1 MNKTILL
8 ITLVFIVSCSNS
20 TDDVDVQTI
29 VIKGGEIHT
38 GMNEESFVG
47 DILIEGDTILE
58 VSRNS
63 LKGDIVVDASNK
75 IITPGVIAPDTQI
88 GILEIGAISETR
100 DGGSDIYSMGF
111 SVYDAIN
118 PNSTLI
124 PWNRSNGV
132 TSAITLPDFNWDPL
146 SGMASFLLLD
156 SSLKVNGIPDV
167 ALTGEIGALSSGSRA
182 ESLILLRDL
191 LEFASTLDENDISSQ
206 RNISE
211 AIWGYKIGYS
221 MDLQPRDVIA
231 LYNLLNNNLPL
242 IIKTNRASDILK
254 LIDIKKQYGLNL
266 ILMSAQEAELVK
278 DDIAENNIPVIINPF
293 DNIPDSF
300 DELASNIRIASSLE
314 EAGIKVMFSESRTH
328 NYHLIRQG
336 AGNAVA
342 NGMSYTGAIMAL
354 TSNVAKSFSIP
365 DRGIIKKGM
374 KADIVIWDDDP
385 LEPSTFPHKVFIN
398 GNDMDLTTR
407 SSRLTERYINKDSL
421 PNTYK

>member
-1 MNKTILL
+1 MIKIINCLAL
-8 ITLVFIVSCSNS
+8 SFISISAFS
-20 TDDVDVQTI
+20 QTT
-29 VIKGGEIHT
+29 VIKGGEIYT
-38 GMNEESFVG
+38 GLNQESFIG

-58 VSRNS
+58 VSTKP
-63 LKGDIVVDASNK
+63 LKGDVVVDASNK

-100 DGGSDIYSMGF
+100 DGDSDIYSMGF

-156 SSLKVNGIPDV
+156 GSLRVNGMPDV

-191 LEFASTLDENDISSQ
+191 LEFASILDEKDMASSKK
-206 RNISE
+206 ISE
-211 AIWGYKIGYS
+211 AIEDFEIAEL

-254 LIDIKKQYGLNL
+254 LIDIKKLYGLNL
-266 ILMSAQEAELVK
+266 VLMSAQEATLVA
-278 DDIAENNIPVIINPF
+278 DEIAVNNIPVIINPF

-300 DELASNIRIASSLE
+300 DELASNIRIAASLE
-314 EAGIKVMFSESRTH
+314 EAGINVMFSESRTH

-342 NGMSYTGAIMAL
+342 NGMSYLGAIMAL
-354 TSNVAKSFSIP
+354 TSNVAKSFNIP
-365 DRGIIKKGM
+365 DRGLLQNGM
-374 KADIVIWDDDP
+374 KADIVIWEDDP
-385 LEPSTFPHKVFIN
+385 LEPSTFPVKVFIN

-407 SSRLTERYINKDSL
+407 SSRLTERYFDKRDL

>member
-1 MNKTILL
+1 MNKKIFFFALCL
-8 ITLVFIVSCSNS
+8 ISISALSK
-20 TDDVDVQTI
+20 TI

-38 GMNEESFVG
+38 GLNEESFVG

-58 VSRNS
+58 VSSKS
-63 LKGDIVVDASNK
+63 LRGDITIDASDK

-88 GILEIGAISETR
+88 GILEIGAISETT

-111 SVYDAIN
+111 SVYEAIN

-146 SGMASFLLLD
+146 SGMASFLILD
-156 SSLKVNGIPDV
+156 SNLRVNGLPDV

-182 ESLILLRDL
+182 ESLILLKDL
-191 LEFASTLDENDISSQ
+191 LELASTLDEQDISSPKK
-206 RNISE
+206 ISE
-211 AIWGYKIGYS
+211 AVEDFEIAET
-221 MDLQPRDVIA
+221 MDLHPRDVIA
-231 LYNLLNNNLPL
+231 LYNLLNNDLPL

-254 LIDIKKQYGLNL
+254 LIDIKKLYGLNL

-278 DDIAENNIPVIINPF
+278 EEIAVNNISVIVNPF

-300 DELASNIRIASSLE
+300 DELASNIRIAASLE
-314 EAGIKVMFSESRTH
+314 KAGIKVMFSESRTH

-354 TSNVAKSFSIP
+354 TSNVAKSFNIP
-365 DRGIIKKGM
+365 DRGSLEKGM
-374 KADIVIWDDDP
+374 KADIVIWEADP
-385 LEPSTFPHKVFIN
+385 LEPSTFPAKVFIN

-407 SSRLTERYINKDSL
+407 SSRLTERYIDKRDL

>member
-1 MNKTILL
+1 MIKIIYCLAL
-8 ITLVFIVSCSNS
+8 SFISISAFSQTL
-20 TDDVDVQTI
+20 
-29 VIKGGEIHT
+29 VIKGGEIYT
-38 GMNEESFVG
+38 GLNQESFIG

-58 VSRNS
+58 VSTKP
-63 LKGDIVVDASNK
+63 LKGDVVVDASNK

-100 DGGSDIYSMGF
+100 DGDSDIYSMGF
-111 SVYDAIN
+111 SVFDAIN

-156 SSLKVNGIPDV
+156 GSLRVNGMPDV

-191 LEFASTLDENDISSQ
+191 LEFASILDEKDMASSKK
-206 RNISE
+206 ISE
-211 AIWGYKIGYS
+211 AIEDFEIAEL

-254 LIDIKKQYGLNL
+254 LIDIKKLYRLNL
-266 ILMSAQEAELVK
+266 VLMSAQEATLVA
-278 DDIAENNIPVIINPF
+278 DEIAENNIPVIINPF

-300 DELASNIRIASSLE
+300 DELASNIRIAGSLE
-314 EAGIKVMFSESRTH
+314 KAGIKVMFSESRTH

-354 TSNVAKSFSIP
+354 TSNVAESFNIP
-365 DRGIIKKGM
+365 ERGRLQQGM
-374 KADIVIWDDDP
+374 KADLVIWEGDP
-385 LEPSTFPHKVFIN
+385 LEPSTFPSKVYIN
-398 GNDMDLTTR
+398 GNDMDLSTR
-407 SSRLTERYINKDSL
+407 SSRLTERYIDKRDL

>member
-1 MNKTILL
+1 MIKIIYCLAL
-8 ITLVFIVSCSNS
+8 SFISISAFS
-20 TDDVDVQTI
+20 QTI
-29 VIKGGEIHT
+29 VIKGGEIYT
-38 GMNEESFVG
+38 GLNQESFIG

-58 VSRNS
+58 VSTKP
-63 LKGDIVVDASNK
+63 LKGDVVVDASNK

-100 DGGSDIYSMGF
+100 DGDSDIYSMGF

-156 SSLKVNGIPDV
+156 GSLRVNGMPDV

-191 LEFASTLDENDISSQ
+191 LEFASILDEKDMASSKK
-206 RNISE
+206 ISE
-211 AIWGYKIGYS
+211 AIEDFEIAEL

-254 LIDIKKQYGLNL
+254 LIDIKKLYGLNL
-266 ILMSAQEAELVK
+266 VLMSAQEATLVA
-278 DDIAENNIPVIINPF
+278 DEIAANNISVIINPF

-314 EAGIKVMFSESRTH
+314 KAGIKIMFSESRTH

-354 TSNVAKSFSIP
+354 TSNVAESFNIP
-365 DRGIIKKGM
+365 ERGRLQQGM
-374 KADIVIWDDDP
+374 KADLVIWEGDP
-385 LEPSTFPHKVFIN
+385 LEPSTFPSKVYIN
-398 GNDMDLTTR
+398 GNDMDLSTR
-407 SSRLTERYINKDSL
+407 SSRLTERYIDKRDL

>member
-1 MNKTILL
+1 MNKIIYCFALS
-8 ITLVFIVSCSNS
+8 FIS
-20 TDDVDVQTI
+20 TSIFSQTT

-38 GMNEESFVG
+38 GLNQESFVG

-58 VSRNS
+58 VSTNP
-63 LKGDIVVDASNK
+63 LKGDIVVDATNK

-100 DGGSDIYSMGF
+100 DGDSEMYSMGF

-156 SSLKVNGIPDV
+156 GSLRVNGMADV
-167 ALTGEIGALSSGSRA
+167 ALTGEIGAVSSGSRA

-191 LEFASTLDENDISSQ
+191 LEFASILDEKDMASPKK
-206 RNISE
+206 ISE
-211 AIWGYKIGYS
+211 AIEDFEIAEL

-254 LIDIKKQYGLNL
+254 LIDIKNLYELNL

-278 DDIAENNIPVIINPF
+278 EDIAKNNIPVIVNPF

-300 DELASNIRIASSLE
+300 DELASNIRIAASLE

-342 NGMSYTGAIMAL
+342 NGMTYTGAIMAL
-354 TSNVAKSFSIP
+354 TSNVAKSFNIP
-365 DRGIIKKGM
+365 DRGLLQNGM
-374 KADIVIWDDDP
+374 KADIVIWEDDP
-385 LEPSTFPHKVFIN
+385 LEPSTFPVKVFIN

-407 SSRLTERYINKDSL
+407 SSRLTERYVDKRDL

>member
-1 MNKTILL
+1 MIRIIFCFALCFISISAYSQTIL
-8 ITLVFIVSCSNS
+8 
-20 TDDVDVQTI
+20 
-29 VIKGGEIHT
+29 IKGGEIHT
-38 GMNEESFVG
+38 GLNEEPFVG
-47 DILIEGDTILE
+47 DILIDGDTILE
-58 VSRNS
+58 VSTKS
-63 LKGDIVVDASNK
+63 LKGDVVVDASNK

-100 DGGSDIYSMGF
+100 DGDSDIYSMGF

-146 SGMASFLLLD
+146 SGMASYLLLD
-156 SSLKVNGIPDV
+156 GSLRVNGMPDV
-167 ALTGEIGALSSGSRA
+167 ALTGEIGAISSGSRA
-182 ESLILLRDL
+182 ESLILLKDL
-191 LEFASTLDENDISSQ
+191 LEFASTLDEKDMSSPKK
-206 RNISE
+206 ISE
-211 AIWGYKIGYS
+211 AIEDFEIAEL
-221 MDLQPRDVIA
+221 MDLHPRDVIA

-254 LIDIKKQYGLNL
+254 LIDIKKLYGLNL

-278 DDIAENNIPVIINPF
+278 NEIAENNIPVIINPF

-300 DELASNIRIASSLE
+300 DELASNIRISASLE
-314 EAGIKVMFSESRTH
+314 EVGIKVMFSESRTH

-354 TSNVAKSFSIP
+354 TSNVAKSFNIT
-365 DRGIIKKGM
+365 DRGILKKGM
-374 KADIVIWDDDP
+374 KADIVVWEDDP
-385 LEPSTFPHKVFIN
+385 LEPSTFPMKVFID

-407 SSRLTERYINKDSL
+407 SSRLTERYVDKRDL

>member
-1 MNKTILL
+1 MIKIIYCLA
-8 ITLVFIVSCSNS
+8 VSFISISAFS
-20 TDDVDVQTI
+20 QTI
-29 VIKGGEIHT
+29 VIKGGEIYT
-38 GMNEESFVG
+38 GLNQESFIG
-47 DILIEGDTILE
+47 DILIEGNTILE
-58 VSRNS
+58 VSTKS
-63 LKGDIVVDASNK
+63 LKGDVVVDASNK

-88 GILEIGAISETR
+88 GILEIGAISETK
-100 DGGSDIYSMGF
+100 DGDSNIYSMGF

-156 SSLKVNGIPDV
+156 GSLRVNGMPDV
-167 ALTGEIGALSSGSRA
+167 ALTGEIGAVSSGSRA

-191 LEFASTLDENDISSQ
+191 LEFASILDEKDMASSKK
-206 RNISE
+206 ISE
-211 AIWGYKIGYS
+211 AIEDFEIAEL

-254 LIDIKKQYGLNL
+254 LIDIKKLYGLNL
-266 ILMSAQEAELVK
+266 VLMSAQEATLVA
-278 DDIAENNIPVIINPF
+278 DEIAENNIPVIINPF

-314 EAGIKVMFSESRTH
+314 KAGIKVMFSESRTH

-342 NGMSYTGAIMAL
+342 NGMSYIGAIMAL
-354 TSNVAKSFSIP
+354 TSNVAESFNISE
-365 DRGIIKKGM
+365 RGRLQQGM
-374 KADIVIWDDDP
+374 KADLVIWEGDP
-385 LEPSTFPHKVFIN
+385 LEPSTFPSKVFIN
-398 GNDMDLTTR
+398 GNDMDLSTR
-407 SSRLTERYINKDSL
+407 SSRLTERYIDKRDL

>member
-1 MNKTILL
+1 MNKVIFFFVLNL
-8 ITLVFIVSCSNS
+8 ISIHAFS
-20 TDDVDVQTI
+20 QTT
-29 VIKGGEIHT
+29 VIRGGEIYT
-38 GMNEESFVG
+38 GLNEEPFIG

-58 VSRNS
+58 VSRS
-63 LKGDIVVDASNK
+63 ALKGDLIIDAANS

-88 GILEIGAISETR
+88 GILEIGALSETR
-100 DGGSDIYSMGF
+100 DGDSNMYSMGF

-146 SGMASFLLLD
+146 SGMASYFLLD
-156 SSLKVNGIPDV
+156 GSLRVNGIADI
-167 ALTGEIGALSSGSRA
+167 ALTGEIGAISSGSRA
-182 ESLILLRDL
+182 ESLILLKDL
-191 LEFASTLDENDISSQ
+191 LEFASNLSEEDISSSLK
-206 RNISE
+206 ISE
-211 AIWGYKIGYS
+211 AMES
-221 MDLQPRDVIA
+221 FEVAELMELQPRDVTA
-231 LYNLLNNNLPL
+231 LYNLLNKNLPL
-242 IIKTNRASDILK
+242 IINVNRASDILK
-254 LIDIKKQYGLNL
+254 LIDIKKLHGLNL

-278 DDIAENNIPVIINPF
+278 NEIAENSIPVIINPF

-300 DELASNIRIASSLE
+300 DELASSIRIAASLE

-354 TSNVAKSFSIP
+354 TSNVAKSFNIP
-365 DRGIIKKGM
+365 NRGILQKGM
-374 KADIVIWDDDP
+374 KADIVIWEDDP
-385 LEPSTFPHKVFIN
+385 LEPSTFPRKVFIN

-407 SSRLTERYINKDSL
+407 SSRLTKRYTDKRDL

>member
-1 MNKTILL
+1 MIKIIYCLAL
-8 ITLVFIVSCSNS
+8 SFISISAFS
-20 TDDVDVQTI
+20 QTI
-29 VIKGGEIHT
+29 VIKGGEIYT
-38 GMNEESFVG
+38 GLNQESFIG

-58 VSRNS
+58 VSTKP
-63 LKGDIVVDASNK
+63 LKGDVVVDASNK

-100 DGGSDIYSMGF
+100 DGDSDIYSMGF
-111 SVYDAIN
+111 SVFDAIN

-156 SSLKVNGIPDV
+156 GSLRVNGVRDV

-191 LEFASTLDENDISSQ
+191 LEFASILDEKDMASSKK
-206 RNISE
+206 ISE
-211 AIWGYKIGYS
+211 AIEDFEIAEL
-221 MDLQPRDVIA
+221 MDLQPRDAIA

-254 LIDIKKQYGLNL
+254 LIDIKKLYGLNL
-266 ILMSAQEAELVK
+266 VLMSAQEATLVA
-278 DDIAENNIPVIINPF
+278 DEIAANNIPVIVNPF

-314 EAGIKVMFSESRTH
+314 KAGIKVMFSESRTH

-354 TSNVAKSFSIP
+354 TSNVAKSFNIP
-365 DRGIIKKGM
+365 DRGLLQNGM
-374 KADIVIWDDDP
+374 KADIVIWEDDP
-385 LEPSTFPHKVFIN
+385 LEPSTFPVKVFIN

-407 SSRLTERYINKDSL
+407 SSRLTERYVDKRDL

>member
-1 MNKTILL
+1 MIKIIYCLAL
-8 ITLVFIVSCSNS
+8 SFISISAFSQTL
-20 TDDVDVQTI
+20 
-29 VIKGGEIHT
+29 VIKGGEIYT
-38 GMNEESFVG
+38 GLNQESFIG

-58 VSRNS
+58 VSTKP
-63 LKGDIVVDASNK
+63 LKGDVVVDASNK

-100 DGGSDIYSMGF
+100 DGDSDIYSMGF

-156 SSLKVNGIPDV
+156 GSLRVNGMPDV

-191 LEFASTLDENDISSQ
+191 LEFAAILDEKDMASSKK
-206 RNISE
+206 ISE
-211 AIWGYKIGYS
+211 AIEDFEIAEL

-231 LYNLLNNNLPL
+231 LYNLLNNSLPL

-254 LIDIKKQYGLNL
+254 LIDIKKLYGLNL
-266 ILMSAQEAELVK
+266 VLMSAQEATLVA
-278 DDIAENNIPVIINPF
+278 DEIAENNIPVIINPF

-300 DELASNIRIASSLE
+300 DELASNIRIAASLE
-314 EAGIKVMFSESRTH
+314 KAGIKVMFSESRTH

-354 TSNVAKSFSIP
+354 TSNVAESFNIP
-365 DRGIIKKGM
+365 ERGRLQQGM
-374 KADIVIWDDDP
+374 KADLVIWEGDP
-385 LEPSTFPHKVFIN
+385 LEPSTFPSKVYIN
-398 GNDMDLTTR
+398 GNDMDLSTR
-407 SSRLTERYINKDSL
+407 SSRLTERYIDKRDL

>member
-1 MNKTILL
+1 MIKIIYCLA
-8 ITLVFIVSCSNS
+8 VSFISISAFS
-20 TDDVDVQTI
+20 QTI
-29 VIKGGEIHT
+29 VIKGGEIYT
-38 GMNEESFVG
+38 GLNQESFIG
-47 DILIEGDTILE
+47 DILIEGNTILE
-58 VSRNS
+58 VSTKS
-63 LKGDIVVDASNK
+63 LKGDVVVDASNK

-100 DGGSDIYSMGF
+100 DGDSNIYSMGF

-156 SSLKVNGIPDV
+156 GSLRVNGMPDV

-191 LEFASTLDENDISSQ
+191 LEFASILDEKDMISSKK
-206 RNISE
+206 ISE
-211 AIWGYKIGYS
+211 AIEDFEIAEL

-254 LIDIKKQYGLNL
+254 LIDIKKLYGLNL
-266 ILMSAQEAELVK
+266 VLMSAQEATLVANE
-278 DDIAENNIPVIINPF
+278 IAENNIPVIINPF

-314 EAGIKVMFSESRTH
+314 KAGIKVMFSESRTH

-342 NGMSYTGAIMAL
+342 NGMSYIGAIMAL
-354 TSNVAKSFSIP
+354 TSNVAESFNIP
-365 DRGIIKKGM
+365 ERGRLQKGM
-374 KADIVIWDDDP
+374 KADLVIWEGDP
-385 LEPSTFPHKVFIN
+385 LEPSTFPSKVFIN
-398 GNDMDLTTR
+398 GNDMDLSTR
-407 SSRLTERYINKDSL
+407 SSRLTERYIDKRDL

>member
-1 MNKTILL
+1 MNKIIYCFALS
-8 ITLVFIVSCSNS
+8 FIS
-20 TDDVDVQTI
+20 TSIFSQTT

-38 GMNEESFVG
+38 GLNQESFVG

-58 VSRNS
+58 VSTNP
-63 LKGDIVVDASNK
+63 LKGDIVVDATNK

-100 DGGSDIYSMGF
+100 DGDSEMYSMGF

-156 SSLKVNGIPDV
+156 GSLRVNGMADV
-167 ALTGEIGALSSGSRA
+167 ALTGEIGAVSSGSRA

-191 LEFASTLDENDISSQ
+191 LEFASVLDEKDMASPKK
-206 RNISE
+206 ISE
-211 AIWGYKIGYS
+211 AIEDFEIAEL

-254 LIDIKKQYGLNL
+254 LIDIKNLYELNL

-278 DDIAENNIPVIINPF
+278 GDIAKNNIPVIVNPF

-300 DELASNIRIASSLE
+300 DELASNIRIAASLE

-354 TSNVAKSFSIP
+354 TSNVAKSFNIP
-365 DRGIIKKGM
+365 DRGLLQNGM
-374 KADIVIWDDDP
+374 KADIVVWEDDP
-385 LEPSTFPHKVFIN
+385 LEPSTFPVKVFIN

-407 SSRLTERYINKDSL
+407 SSRLTERYVDKRDL

>member
-1 MNKTILL
+1 MIKKIFCFALSFLSINA
-8 ITLVFIVSCSNS
+8 FS
-20 TDDVDVQTI
+20 QTI
-29 VIKGGEIHT
+29 VIKGGEIYT
-38 GMNEESFVG
+38 GLNEEPFIG
-47 DILIEGDTILE
+47 DILIEGDTILG
-58 VSRNS
+58 VSKTP
-63 LKGDIVVDASNK
+63 LEGDVIVDAVNQ

-100 DGGSDIYSMGF
+100 DGDSNMYSMGF

-146 SGMASFLLLD
+146 SGMASYFLLD
-156 SSLKVNGIPDV
+156 GSLRVNGIADI

-182 ESLILLRDL
+182 ESLILLKDL
-191 LEFASTLDENDISSQ
+191 LEFASTLSEEDISSPKE
-206 RNISE
+206 ISE
-211 AIWGYKIGYS
+211 AMEDFEITYLLE
-221 MDLQPRDVIA
+221 LQPRDVIA
-231 LYNLLNNNLPL
+231 LYKLLNNNLPL
-242 IIKTNRASDILK
+242 IINVNRASDILK
-254 LIDIKKQYGLNL
+254 LIDLKKLYGLNL

-278 DDIAENNIPVIINPF
+278 DEIAKNSIPVIINPF

-300 DELASNIRIASSLE
+300 DELASNIRIAASLE
-314 EAGIKVMFSESRTH
+314 EEGIKIMFSESRTH

-354 TSNVAKSFSIP
+354 TSNVAKSFNIA
-365 DRGIIKKGM
+365 DRGTLEKGM
-374 KADIVIWDDDP
+374 KADIVIWEDDP
-385 LEPSTFPHKVFIN
+385 LEPSTYPNKVFIN

-407 SSRLTERYINKDSL
+407 SSRLTERYVDKSDL
-421 PNTYK
+421 PSTYK

>member
-1 MNKTILL
+1 MIKIIYCLAL
-8 ITLVFIVSCSNS
+8 SFISISAFS
-20 TDDVDVQTI
+20 QTI
-29 VIKGGEIHT
+29 VIKGGEIYT
-38 GMNEESFVG
+38 GLNQESFIG

-58 VSRNS
+58 VSTKP
-63 LKGDIVVDASNK
+63 LKGDVVVDASNK

-100 DGGSDIYSMGF
+100 DGDSDIYSMGF

-156 SSLKVNGIPDV
+156 GSLRVNGMRDV

-191 LEFASTLDENDISSQ
+191 LEFASILDEKDMASSKK
-206 RNISE
+206 ISE
-211 AIWGYKIGYS
+211 AIEDFEIAEL

-254 LIDIKKQYGLNL
+254 LIDIKNLYELNL

-278 DDIAENNIPVIINPF
+278 GDIAKNNIPVIVNPF

-314 EAGIKVMFSESRTH
+314 KAGIKIMFSESRTH

-354 TSNVAKSFSIP
+354 TSNVAESFNIP
-365 DRGIIKKGM
+365 ERGRLQQGM
-374 KADIVIWDDDP
+374 KADLVIWEGDP
-385 LEPSTFPHKVFIN
+385 LEPSTFPSKVYIN
-398 GNDMDLTTR
+398 GNDMDLSTR
-407 SSRLTERYINKDSL
+407 SSRLTERYIDKRDL

>member
-1 MNKTILL
+1 MIKIINCLAL
-8 ITLVFIVSCSNS
+8 SFISISAFS
-20 TDDVDVQTI
+20 QTT
-29 VIKGGEIHT
+29 VIKGGEIYT
-38 GMNEESFVG
+38 GLNQESFIG

-58 VSRNS
+58 VSTQS
-63 LKGDIVVDASNK
+63 LKGDVVVDASNK

-100 DGGSDIYSMGF
+100 DGDSNIYSMGF

-156 SSLKVNGIPDV
+156 GSLRVNGMPDV

-191 LEFASTLDENDISSQ
+191 LEFASILDEKDMASSKK
-206 RNISE
+206 ISE
-211 AIWGYKIGYS
+211 AIEDFEIAEL
-221 MDLQPRDVIA
+221 MDLQPRDVMA
-231 LYNLLNNNLPL
+231 LYDLLNNNLPL

-254 LIDIKKQYGLNL
+254 LIDIKKLYGLNL
-266 ILMSAQEAELVK
+266 VLMSAQEATLVA
-278 DDIAENNIPVIINPF
+278 DEIAENNIPVIINPF

-314 EAGIKVMFSESRTH
+314 KAGIKVMFSESRTH

-342 NGMSYTGAIMAL
+342 NGMSYIGAIMAL
-354 TSNVAKSFSIP
+354 TSNVAESFNIP
-365 DRGIIKKGM
+365 ERGRLQQGM
-374 KADIVIWDDDP
+374 KADLVIWADDP
-385 LEPSTFPHKVFIN
+385 LEPSTFPSKVFIN
-398 GNDMDLTTR
+398 GNDMDLSTR
-407 SSRLTERYINKDSL
+407 ASRLTERYIDKRDL

>member
-1 MNKTILL
+1 MIKIIYCLA
-8 ITLVFIVSCSNS
+8 VSVISIS
-20 TDDVDVQTI
+20 AFSQTI
-29 VIKGGEIHT
+29 VIKGGEIYT
-38 GMNEESFVG
+38 GLNQESFIG
-47 DILIEGDTILE
+47 DILIEGNTILE
-58 VSRNS
+58 VSTKS
-63 LKGDIVVDASNK
+63 LKGDVVVDASNK

-100 DGGSDIYSMGF
+100 DGDSNIYSMGF

-156 SSLKVNGIPDV
+156 GSLRVNGMPDV

-191 LEFASTLDENDISSQ
+191 LEFASILDEKDMASSKK
-206 RNISE
+206 ISE
-211 AIWGYKIGYS
+211 AIEDFEIAEL

-254 LIDIKKQYGLNL
+254 LIDIKKLYGLNL
-266 ILMSAQEAELVK
+266 VLMSAQEATLVANE
-278 DDIAENNIPVIINPF
+278 IAENNIPVIINPF

-314 EAGIKVMFSESRTH
+314 KAGIKVMFSESRTH

-342 NGMSYTGAIMAL
+342 NGMSYIGAIMAL
-354 TSNVAKSFSIP
+354 TSNVAESFNIP
-365 DRGIIKKGM
+365 ERGRLQKGM
-374 KADIVIWDDDP
+374 KADLVIWEGDP
-385 LEPSTFPHKVFIN
+385 LEPSTFPSKVFIN
-398 GNDMDLTTR
+398 GNDMDLSTR
-407 SSRLTERYINKDSL
+407 SSRLTERYIDKRDL

>member
-1 MNKTILL
+1 MIKIIYCLAL
-8 ITLVFIVSCSNS
+8 SFISSS
-20 TDDVDVQTI
+20 AFSQTI
-29 VIKGGEIHT
+29 VIKGGEIYT
-38 GMNEESFVG
+38 GLNQESFIG

-58 VSRNS
+58 VSTKP
-63 LKGDIVVDASNK
+63 LKGDVIVDASNK

-100 DGGSDIYSMGF
+100 DGDSDIYSMGF

-156 SSLKVNGIPDV
+156 GSLRVNGMPDV

-191 LEFASTLDENDISSQ
+191 LEFASILDEKDMASSKK
-206 RNISE
+206 ISE
-211 AIWGYKIGYS
+211 AIEDFEIAEL

-231 LYNLLNNNLPL
+231 LYNLLNKNLPL

-254 LIDIKKQYGLNL
+254 LIDIKKLYGLNL
-266 ILMSAQEAELVK
+266 VLMSAQEATLVA
-278 DDIAENNIPVIINPF
+278 DEIAVNNIPVIINPF

-300 DELASNIRIASSLE
+300 DELASNIRIAASLE

-342 NGMSYTGAIMAL
+342 NGMSYLGAIMAL
-354 TSNVAKSFSIP
+354 TSNVAKSFNIP
-365 DRGIIKKGM
+365 DRGLLQNGM
-374 KADIVIWDDDP
+374 KADIVIWEDDP
-385 LEPSTFPHKVFIN
+385 LEPSTFPVKVFIN

-407 SSRLTERYINKDSL
+407 SSRLTERYFDKRDL

>member
-1 MNKTILL
+1 MIKIIYCFALC
-8 ITLVFIVSCSNS
+8 FISISAFS
-20 TDDVDVQTI
+20 QTT
-29 VIKGGEIHT
+29 VIKGGEIYT
-38 GMNEESFVG
+38 GLNQESFIG

-58 VSRNS
+58 VSTKP
-63 LKGDIVVDASNK
+63 LKGDVVVDASNK

-100 DGGSDIYSMGF
+100 DGDSDIYSMGF

-156 SSLKVNGIPDV
+156 GSLRVNGMPDV

-191 LEFASTLDENDISSQ
+191 LEFASILDEKDMASSKK
-206 RNISE
+206 ISE
-211 AIWGYKIGYS
+211 AIEDFEIAEL

-254 LIDIKKQYGLNL
+254 LIDIKKLYGLNL
-266 ILMSAQEAELVK
+266 VLMSAQEATLVA
-278 DDIAENNIPVIINPF
+278 DEIAENNIPVIVNPF

-314 EAGIKVMFSESRTH
+314 KAGIKVMFSESRTH

-354 TSNVAKSFSIP
+354 TSNVAESFNIP
-365 DRGIIKKGM
+365 ERGRLQQGM
-374 KADIVIWDDDP
+374 KADLVIWEGDP
-385 LEPSTFPHKVFIN
+385 LEPSTFPSKVYIN
-398 GNDMDLTTR
+398 GIDMDLSTR
-407 SSRLTERYINKDSL
+407 SSRLTERYIDKRDL

>member
-1 MNKTILL
+1 MNKIIYCFALS
-8 ITLVFIVSCSNS
+8 FIS
-20 TDDVDVQTI
+20 TSIFSQTT

-38 GMNEESFVG
+38 GLNQESFVG

-58 VSRNS
+58 VSTNP
-63 LKGDIVVDASNK
+63 LKGDIVVDATNK

-100 DGGSDIYSMGF
+100 DGDSEMYSMGF

-156 SSLKVNGIPDV
+156 GSLRVNGMADV
-167 ALTGEIGALSSGSRA
+167 ALTGEIGAVSSGSRA

-191 LEFASTLDENDISSQ
+191 LEFASVLDEKDMASPKK
-206 RNISE
+206 ISE
-211 AIWGYKIGYS
+211 AIEDFEIAEL

-254 LIDIKKQYGLNL
+254 LIDIKNLYELNL

-278 DDIAENNIPVIINPF
+278 EDIAKNNIPVIVNPF

-300 DELASNIRIASSLE
+300 DELASNIRIAASLE

-354 TSNVAKSFSIP
+354 TSNVAKSFNIP
-365 DRGIIKKGM
+365 DRGLLQNGM
-374 KADIVIWDDDP
+374 KADIVIWEDDP
-385 LEPSTFPHKVFIN
+385 LEPSTFPVKVFIN

-407 SSRLTERYINKDSL
+407 SSRLTERYVDKRDL

>member
-1 MNKTILL
+1 MIKIIHCLA
-8 ITLVFIVSCSNS
+8 VSFISISAFS
-20 TDDVDVQTI
+20 QTI
-29 VIKGGEIHT
+29 VIKGGEIYT
-38 GMNEESFVG
+38 GLNQESFIG
-47 DILIEGDTILE
+47 DILIEGNTILE
-58 VSRNS
+58 VSTKS
-63 LKGDIVVDASNK
+63 LKGDVVVDASNK

-100 DGGSDIYSMGF
+100 DGDSNIYSMGF
-111 SVYDAIN
+111 SVYDTIN

-156 SSLKVNGIPDV
+156 GSLRVNGMPDV

-191 LEFASTLDENDISSQ
+191 LEFASILDEKDMTSSKK
-206 RNISE
+206 ISE
-211 AIWGYKIGYS
+211 AIEDFEIAEL

-254 LIDIKKQYGLNL
+254 LIDIKKLYGLNL
-266 ILMSAQEAELVK
+266 VLMSAQEATLVANE
-278 DDIAENNIPVIINPF
+278 IAENNIPVIINPF

-314 EAGIKVMFSESRTH
+314 KAGIKVMFSESRTH

-342 NGMSYTGAIMAL
+342 NGMSYIGAIMAL
-354 TSNVAKSFSIP
+354 TSNVAESFNIP
-365 DRGIIKKGM
+365 ERGRLQQGM
-374 KADIVIWDDDP
+374 KADLVIWEGDP
-385 LEPSTFPHKVFIN
+385 LEPSTFPFKVYIN
-398 GNDMDLTTR
+398 GNDMDLSTR
-407 SSRLTERYINKDSL
+407 SSRLTERYIDKRDL
-421 PNTYK
+421 PNTCK

>member
-1 MNKTILL
+1 MIKIIYCLAL
-8 ITLVFIVSCSNS
+8 SFISISAFS
-20 TDDVDVQTI
+20 QTI
-29 VIKGGEIHT
+29 VIKGGEIYT
-38 GMNEESFVG
+38 GLNQESFIG

-58 VSRNS
+58 VSTKP
-63 LKGDIVVDASNK
+63 LKGDVVVDASNK

-100 DGGSDIYSMGF
+100 DGNSDIYSMGF
-111 SVYDAIN
+111 SVFDAIN

-156 SSLKVNGIPDV
+156 GSLRVNGMRDV

-191 LEFASTLDENDISSQ
+191 LEFASILDEKDMASSKK
-206 RNISE
+206 ISE
-211 AIWGYKIGYS
+211 AIEDFEIAEL

-254 LIDIKKQYGLNL
+254 LIDIKKLYGLNL
-266 ILMSAQEAELVK
+266 VLMSAQEATLVA
-278 DDIAENNIPVIINPF
+278 DEIAANNIPVIVNPF

-314 EAGIKVMFSESRTH
+314 KAGIKIMFSESRTH

-354 TSNVAKSFSIP
+354 TSNVAESFNIP
-365 DRGIIKKGM
+365 ERGRLQQGM
-374 KADIVIWDDDP
+374 KADLVIWEGDP
-385 LEPSTFPHKVFIN
+385 LEPSTFPSKVYIN
-398 GNDMDLTTR
+398 GNDMDLSTR
-407 SSRLTERYINKDSL
+407 SSRLTERYIDKRDL

>member
-1 MNKTILL
+1 MNKIIYCFALS
-8 ITLVFIVSCSNS
+8 FIS
-20 TDDVDVQTI
+20 TSIFSQTT

-38 GMNEESFVG
+38 GLNQESFVG

-58 VSRNS
+58 VSTNP
-63 LKGDIVVDASNK
+63 LKGDIVVDATNK

-100 DGGSDIYSMGF
+100 DGDSEMYSMGF

-156 SSLKVNGIPDV
+156 GSLRVNGMADV
-167 ALTGEIGALSSGSRA
+167 ALTGEIGAVSSGSRA

-191 LEFASTLDENDISSQ
+191 LEFASVLDEKDMVSPKK
-206 RNISE
+206 ISE
-211 AIWGYKIGYS
+211 AIEDFEIAEL

-254 LIDIKKQYGLNL
+254 LIDIKNLYELNL

-278 DDIAENNIPVIINPF
+278 GDIAKNNIPVIVNPF

-314 EAGIKVMFSESRTH
+314 KAGIKVMFSESRTH

-354 TSNVAKSFSIP
+354 TSNVAESFNIP
-365 DRGIIKKGM
+365 ERGRLQKGM
-374 KADIVIWDDDP
+374 KADLVIWEGDP
-385 LEPSTFPHKVFIN
+385 LEPSTFPSKVYIN
-398 GNDMDLTTR
+398 GNNMDLSTR
-407 SSRLTERYINKDSL
+407 SSRLTERYIDKRDL

>member
-1 MNKTILL
+1 MIRIIFCFALC
-8 ITLVFIVSCSNS
+8 FISISAYS
-20 TDDVDVQTI
+20 QTI

-38 GMNEESFVG
+38 GLNEEPFVG
-47 DILIEGDTILE
+47 DILIDGDTILE
-58 VSRNS
+58 VSTKS
-63 LKGDIVVDASNK
+63 LKGDVVVDASNK
-75 IITPGVIAPDTQI
+75 IVTPGVIAPDTQI

-100 DGGSDIYSMGF
+100 DGDSDIYSMGF

-146 SGMASFLLLD
+146 SGMASYLLLD
-156 SSLKVNGIPDV
+156 GSLRVNGMPDV
-167 ALTGEIGALSSGSRA
+167 ALTGEIGAVSSGSRA
-182 ESLILLRDL
+182 ESLILLKDL
-191 LEFASTLDENDISSQ
+191 LEFASMLDEKDISSSKK
-206 RNISE
+206 ISE
-211 AIWGYKIGYS
+211 VMEDFEVADL
-221 MDLQPRDVIA
+221 MELQPRDVIA
-231 LYNLLNNNLPL
+231 LYNLLNNKLPL
-242 IIKTNRASDILK
+242 IIKTNRATDILK
-254 LIDIKKQYGLNL
+254 LIDIKKLYGLNL

-278 DDIAENNIPVIINPF
+278 GEIAENNIPVIVNPF

-300 DELASNIRIASSLE
+300 DELASNIRIAASLE

-354 TSNVAKSFSIP
+354 TSNVAKSFNIA
-365 DRGIIKKGM
+365 DRGILKKGM
-374 KADIVIWDDDP
+374 KADIVIWEDDP
-385 LEPSTFPHKVFIN
+385 LEPATFPTKVFID

-407 SSRLTERYINKDSL
+407 SSRLTERYTDKRDL

>member
-1 MNKTILL
+1 MNKVIFFFALSL
-8 ITLVFIVSCSNS
+8 ISIHTYS
-20 TDDVDVQTI
+20 QTT
-29 VIKGGEIHT
+29 VIRGGEIHT
-38 GMNEESFVG
+38 GLNEEPFVG

-58 VSRNS
+58 VSRNA
-63 LKGDIVVDASNK
+63 LKGDLIIDAANS

-88 GILEIGAISETR
+88 GILEIGALSETR
-100 DGGSDIYSMGF
+100 DGDSNMYSMGF

-146 SGMASFLLLD
+146 SGMASYFLLD
-156 SSLKVNGIPDV
+156 GSLRVNGIPDI
-167 ALTGEIGALSSGSRA
+167 ALTGEIGAISSGSRA
-182 ESLILLRDL
+182 ESLILLKDL
-191 LEFASTLDENDISSQ
+191 LEFASNLSEKDISSSMK
-206 RNISE
+206 ISE
-211 AIWGYKIGYS
+211 AMES
-221 MDLQPRDVIA
+221 FEVAELMELQSRDVIA
-231 LYNLLNNNLPL
+231 LYNLLNKKLPL
-242 IIKTNRASDILK
+242 IINVNRASDILK
-254 LIDIKKQYGLNL
+254 LIDIKKLYGLNL

-278 DDIAENNIPVIINPF
+278 NEIAKNSIPVIINPF

-300 DELASNIRIASSLE
+300 DELASSIRIAASLE

-354 TSNVAKSFSIP
+354 TSNVAKSFNIP
-365 DRGIIKKGM
+365 DRGILQKGM
-374 KADIVIWDDDP
+374 KADIVIWEDDP
-385 LEPSTFPHKVFIN
+385 LEPSTFPEKVFIN

-407 SSRLTERYINKDSL
+407 SSRLTKRYTDKRDL

>member
-1 MNKTILL
+1 MIRIIYCFALC
-8 ITLVFIVSCSNS
+8 FISISAYS
-20 TDDVDVQTI
+20 QTI

-38 GMNEESFVG
+38 GLNEEPFIG
-47 DILIEGDTILE
+47 DILIDGDTILE
-58 VSRNS
+58 VSTKS
-63 LKGDIVVDASNK
+63 LKGDVVVDASNK
-75 IITPGVIAPDTQI
+75 IVTPGVIAPDTQI

-100 DGGSDIYSMGF
+100 DGDSDIYSMGF

-146 SGMASFLLLD
+146 SGMASYLLLD
-156 SSLKVNGIPDV
+156 GSLRVNGMPDV
-167 ALTGEIGALSSGSRA
+167 ALTGEIGAISSGSRA
-182 ESLILLRDL
+182 ESLILLKDL
-191 LEFASTLDENDISSQ
+191 LEFASTLDEKDMSSPKK
-206 RNISE
+206 ISE
-211 AIWGYKIGYS
+211 AIEDFEIAEL
-221 MDLQPRDVIA
+221 MDLHPRDVIA

-254 LIDIKKQYGLNL
+254 LIDIKKLYGLNL

-278 DDIAENNIPVIINPF
+278 NEIAENNIPVIINPF

-300 DELASNIRIASSLE
+300 DELASNIRISASLE
-314 EAGIKVMFSESRTH
+314 EVGIKVMFSESRTH

-354 TSNVAKSFSIP
+354 TSNVAKSFNIT
-365 DRGIIKKGM
+365 DRGILKKGM
-374 KADIVIWDDDP
+374 KADIVVWEDDP
-385 LEPSTFPHKVFIN
+385 LEPSTFPMKVFID

-407 SSRLTERYINKDSL
+407 SSRLTERYVDKRDL

>member
-1 MNKTILL
+1 MIRIIYCFALC
-8 ITLVFIVSCSNS
+8 FISISAFS
-20 TDDVDVQTI
+20 QTI

-38 GMNEESFVG
+38 GLNEEPFVG
-47 DILIEGDTILE
+47 DILIQGDTILE
-58 VSRNS
+58 ISTKS
-63 LKGDIVVDASNK
+63 LKGDVVVDASNK

-100 DGGSDIYSMGF
+100 DGDSDIYSMGF

-146 SGMASFLLLD
+146 SGMASYLLLD
-156 SSLKVNGIPDV
+156 GSLRVNGMPDV
-167 ALTGEIGALSSGSRA
+167 ALTGEIGAISSGSRA
-182 ESLILLRDL
+182 ESLILLKDL
-191 LEFASTLDENDISSQ
+191 LEFASTLDEKDMSSPKK
-206 RNISE
+206 ISE
-211 AIWGYKIGYS
+211 AIEDFEIAEL
-221 MDLQPRDVIA
+221 MDLHPRDVIA

-254 LIDIKKQYGLNL
+254 LIDIKKLYGLNL

-278 DDIAENNIPVIINPF
+278 NEIAENNIPVIINPF

-300 DELASNIRIASSLE
+300 DELASNIRISASLE
-314 EAGIKVMFSESRTH
+314 EVGIKVMFSESRTH

-354 TSNVAKSFSIP
+354 TSNVAKSFNIT
-365 DRGIIKKGM
+365 DRGILKKGM
-374 KADIVIWDDDP
+374 KADIVVWEDDP
-385 LEPSTFPHKVFIN
+385 LEPSTFPMKVFID

-407 SSRLTERYINKDSL
+407 SSRLTERYVDKRDL

>member
-1 MNKTILL
+1 MIRIIYCFALC
-8 ITLVFIVSCSNS
+8 FISISAYS
-20 TDDVDVQTI
+20 QTI

-38 GMNEESFVG
+38 GLNEEPFVG
-47 DILIEGDTILE
+47 DILIDGDTILE
-58 VSRNS
+58 VSTKS
-63 LKGDIVVDASNK
+63 LKGDVVVDASNK
-75 IITPGVIAPDTQI
+75 IVTPGVIAPDTQI

-100 DGGSDIYSMGF
+100 DGDSDIYSMGF
-111 SVYDAIN
+111 SVFDAIN

-146 SGMASFLLLD
+146 SGMASYLLLD
-156 SSLKVNGIPDV
+156 GSLRVNGMPDV
-167 ALTGEIGALSSGSRA
+167 ALTGEIGAVSSGSRA

-191 LEFASTLDENDISSQ
+191 LEFASTLDEKDMSSSKK
-206 RNISE
+206 ISE
-211 AIWGYKIGYS
+211 AIEDFEIAEL
-221 MDLQPRDVIA
+221 MDLHPRDVIA

-254 LIDIKKQYGLNL
+254 LIDIKKLYGLNL

-278 DDIAENNIPVIINPF
+278 NEIAENNIPVIINPF

-300 DELASNIRIASSLE
+300 DELASNIRISASLE
-314 EAGIKVMFSESRTH
+314 EVGIKVMFSESRTH

-354 TSNVAKSFSIP
+354 TSNVAKSFNIT
-365 DRGIIKKGM
+365 DRGILKKGM
-374 KADIVIWDDDP
+374 KADIVVWEDDP
-385 LEPSTFPHKVFIN
+385 LEPSTFPMKVFID

-407 SSRLTERYINKDSL
+407 SSRLTERYVDKRDL

>member
-1 MNKTILL
+1 MIKIIYCLAL
-8 ITLVFIVSCSNS
+8 SFISISAFS
-20 TDDVDVQTI
+20 QTI
-29 VIKGGEIHT
+29 VIKGGEIYT
-38 GMNEESFVG
+38 GLNQESFIG

-58 VSRNS
+58 VSTKP
-63 LKGDIVVDASNK
+63 LKGDVVVDASNK

-100 DGGSDIYSMGF
+100 DGDSDIYSMGF
-111 SVYDAIN
+111 SVFDAIN

-156 SSLKVNGIPDV
+156 GSLRVNGMPDV

-191 LEFASTLDENDISSQ
+191 LDFASILDEKDMASSKK
-206 RNISE
+206 ISE
-211 AIWGYKIGYS
+211 AIEDFEIAEL

-254 LIDIKKQYGLNL
+254 LIDIKKLYRLNL
-266 ILMSAQEAELVK
+266 VLMSAQEATLVA
-278 DDIAENNIPVIINPF
+278 DEIAENNIPVIINPF

-300 DELASNIRIASSLE
+300 DELASNIRIAGSLE
-314 EAGIKVMFSESRTH
+314 KAGIKVMFSESRTH

-354 TSNVAKSFSIP
+354 TSNVAESFNIP
-365 DRGIIKKGM
+365 ERGRLQQGM
-374 KADIVIWDDDP
+374 KADLVIWEGDP
-385 LEPSTFPHKVFIN
+385 LEPSTFPSKVYIN
-398 GNDMDLTTR
+398 GNDMDLSTR
-407 SSRLTERYINKDSL
+407 SSRLTERYIDKRDL

>member
-1 MNKTILL
+1 LS
-8 ITLVFIVSCSNS
+8 FISISAFS
-20 TDDVDVQTI
+20 QTI
-29 VIKGGEIHT
+29 VIKGGEIYT
-38 GMNEESFVG
+38 GLNQESFIG

-58 VSRNS
+58 VSTKP
-63 LKGDIVVDASNK
+63 LKGDVVVDASNK

-100 DGGSDIYSMGF
+100 DGDSDIYSMGF

-156 SSLKVNGIPDV
+156 GSLRVNGMPDV

-191 LEFASTLDENDISSQ
+191 LEFASILDEKDMASSKK
-206 RNISE
+206 ISE
-211 AIWGYKIGYS
+211 AIEDFEIAEL

-254 LIDIKKQYGLNL
+254 LIDIKKLYGLNL
-266 ILMSAQEAELVK
+266 VLMSAQEATLVA
-278 DDIAENNIPVIINPF
+278 DEIAANNIPVIVNPF

-314 EAGIKVMFSESRTH
+314 KAGIKIMFSESRTH

-354 TSNVAKSFSIP
+354 TSNVAESFNIP
-365 DRGIIKKGM
+365 ERGRLQQGM
-374 KADIVIWDDDP
+374 KADLVIWEGDP
-385 LEPSTFPHKVFIN
+385 LEPSTFPSKVYIN
-398 GNDMDLTTR
+398 GNDMDLSTR
-407 SSRLTERYINKDSL
+407 SSRLTERYIDKRDL

>member
-1 MNKTILL
+1 MIRIIYCFALC
-8 ITLVFIVSCSNS
+8 FISISAFS
-20 TDDVDVQTI
+20 QTI

-38 GMNEESFVG
+38 GLNEEPFVG
-47 DILIEGDTILE
+47 DILIQGDTILE
-58 VSRNS
+58 VSTKS
-63 LKGDIVVDASNK
+63 LKGDVVVDATNK

-100 DGGSDIYSMGF
+100 DGDSDIYSMGF

-146 SGMASFLLLD
+146 SGMASYLLLD
-156 SSLKVNGIPDV
+156 GSLRVNGMADV
-167 ALTGEIGALSSGSRA
+167 ALTGEIGAVSSGSRA
-182 ESLILLRDL
+182 ESLILLKDL
-191 LEFASTLDENDISSQ
+191 LEFASTLDEKDMSSPKK
-206 RNISE
+206 ISE
-211 AIWGYKIGYS
+211 AIEDFEIAEL
-221 MDLQPRDVIA
+221 MDLHPRDVIA

-254 LIDIKKQYGLNL
+254 LIDIKKLYGLNL

-278 DDIAENNIPVIINPF
+278 NEIAENNIPVIINPF

-300 DELASNIRIASSLE
+300 DELASNIRISASLE
-314 EAGIKVMFSESRTH
+314 EVGIKVMFSESRTH

-354 TSNVAKSFSIP
+354 TSNVAKSFNIT
-365 DRGIIKKGM
+365 DRGILKKGM
-374 KADIVIWDDDP
+374 KADIVVWEDDP
-385 LEPSTFPHKVFIN
+385 LEPSTFPMKVFID

-407 SSRLTERYINKDSL
+407 SSRLTERYVDKRDL

>member
-1 MNKTILL
+1 MNKIIYCVALS
-8 ITLVFIVSCSNS
+8 FIS
-20 TDDVDVQTI
+20 TSIFSQTT

-38 GMNEESFVG
+38 GLNQESFVG

-58 VSRNS
+58 VSTNP
-63 LKGDIVVDASNK
+63 LKGDIVVDATNK

-100 DGGSDIYSMGF
+100 DGDSEMYSMGF

-156 SSLKVNGIPDV
+156 GSLRVNGMADV
-167 ALTGEIGALSSGSRA
+167 ALTGEIGAVSSGSRA

-191 LEFASTLDENDISSQ
+191 LEFASVLDEKDMASPKK
-206 RNISE
+206 ISE
-211 AIWGYKIGYS
+211 AIEDFEIAEL

-231 LYNLLNNNLPL
+231 LFNLLNNNLPL

-254 LIDIKKQYGLNL
+254 LIDIKNLYELNL

-278 DDIAENNIPVIINPF
+278 EDIAKNNIPVIVNPF

-300 DELASNIRIASSLE
+300 DELASNIRIAASLE

-354 TSNVAKSFSIP
+354 TSNVAKSFNIP
-365 DRGIIKKGM
+365 DRGLLQNGM
-374 KADIVIWDDDP
+374 KADIVIWEDDP
-385 LEPSTFPHKVFIN
+385 LEPSTFPVKVFIN

-407 SSRLTERYINKDSL
+407 SSRLTERYVDKRDL

>member
-1 MNKTILL
+1 MNKIIYCFALS
-8 ITLVFIVSCSNS
+8 FIS
-20 TDDVDVQTI
+20 TSIFSQTT

-38 GMNEESFVG
+38 GLNEEPFVG
-47 DILIEGDTILE
+47 DILIQGDTILE
-58 VSRNS
+58 VSTNP
-63 LKGDIVVDASNK
+63 LKGDIVVDATNK

-100 DGGSDIYSMGF
+100 DGDSEMYSMGF

-156 SSLKVNGIPDV
+156 GSLRVNGMADV
-167 ALTGEIGALSSGSRA
+167 ALTGEIGAVSSGSRA

-191 LEFASTLDENDISSQ
+191 LEFASVLDEKDMASPKK
-206 RNISE
+206 ISE
-211 AIWGYKIGYS
+211 AIEDFEIAEL

-254 LIDIKKQYGLNL
+254 LIDIKNLYELNL

-278 DDIAENNIPVIINPF
+278 GDIAKNNIPVIVNPF

-300 DELASNIRIASSLE
+300 DELASNIRIAASLE

-354 TSNVAKSFSIP
+354 TSNVAKSFNIP
-365 DRGIIKKGM
+365 DRGLLQNGM
-374 KADIVIWDDDP
+374 KADIVIWEDDP
-385 LEPSTFPHKVFIN
+385 LEPSTFPVKVFIN

-407 SSRLTERYINKDSL
+407 SSRLTERYVDKRDL

>member
-1 MNKTILL
+1 MNKIIYCFALSFISSSIFSQT
-8 ITLVFIVSCSNS
+8 TVF
-20 TDDVDVQTI
+20 
-29 VIKGGEIHT
+29 KGGEIHT
-38 GMNEESFVG
+38 GRNQESFVG

-58 VSRNS
+58 VSTNP
-63 LKGDIVVDASNK
+63 LKGDIVVDATNK

-100 DGGSDIYSMGF
+100 DGDSEMYSMGF

-156 SSLKVNGIPDV
+156 GNLRVNGMADV
-167 ALTGEIGALSSGSRA
+167 ALTGEIGAVSSGSRA

-191 LEFASTLDENDISSQ
+191 LEFASVLDEKDMASPKK
-206 RNISE
+206 ISE
-211 AIWGYKIGYS
+211 AIEDFEIAEL

-231 LYNLLNNNLPL
+231 LFNLLNNNLPL

-254 LIDIKKQYGLNL
+254 LIDIKNLYELNL

-278 DDIAENNIPVIINPF
+278 EDIAKNNIPVIVNPF

-300 DELASNIRIASSLE
+300 DELASNIRIAASLE

-354 TSNVAKSFSIP
+354 TSNVAKSFNIP
-365 DRGIIKKGM
+365 DRGLLQNGM
-374 KADIVIWDDDP
+374 KADIVIWEDDP
-385 LEPSTFPHKVFIN
+385 LEPSTFPVKVFIN

-407 SSRLTERYINKDSL
+407 SSRLTERYVDKRDL

>member
-1 MNKTILL
+1 MNKIIYCFALS
-8 ITLVFIVSCSNS
+8 FIS
-20 TDDVDVQTI
+20 TSIFSQTT

-38 GMNEESFVG
+38 GLNQESFVG

-58 VSRNS
+58 VSTNP
-63 LKGDIVVDASNK
+63 LKGDIVVDATNK

-100 DGGSDIYSMGF
+100 DGDSEMYSMGF

-156 SSLKVNGIPDV
+156 GSLRVNGMADV
-167 ALTGEIGALSSGSRA
+167 ALTGEIGAVSSGSRA

-191 LEFASTLDENDISSQ
+191 LEFASVLDEKDMASPKK
-206 RNISE
+206 ISE
-211 AIWGYKIGYS
+211 AIEDFEIAEL

-231 LYNLLNNNLPL
+231 LYNLLYKNLPL

-254 LIDIKKQYGLNL
+254 LIDIKNLYELNL

-278 DDIAENNIPVIINPF
+278 GDIAKNNIPVIVNPF

-300 DELASNIRIASSLE
+300 DELASNIRIAASLE

-354 TSNVAKSFSIP
+354 TSNVAKSFNIP
-365 DRGIIKKGM
+365 DRGLLQNGM
-374 KADIVIWDDDP
+374 KADIVIWEDDP
-385 LEPSTFPHKVFIN
+385 LEPSTFPVKVFIN

-407 SSRLTERYINKDSL
+407 SSRLTERYVDKRDL

>member
-1 MNKTILL
+1 MIKKIFCFALSFLSINA
-8 ITLVFIVSCSNS
+8 FS
-20 TDDVDVQTI
+20 QTI
-29 VIKGGEIHT
+29 VIKGGEIYT
-38 GMNEESFVG
+38 GLNEEPFIG

-58 VSRNS
+58 VSKTP
-63 LKGDIVVDASNK
+63 LEGDVIVDAANQ

-100 DGGSDIYSMGF
+100 DGDSNMYSMGF

-146 SGMASFLLLD
+146 SGMASYFLLD
-156 SSLKVNGIPDV
+156 GSLRVNGIADI

-182 ESLILLRDL
+182 ESLILLKDL
-191 LEFASTLDENDISSQ
+191 LEFASTLSEKDISSPKE
-206 RNISE
+206 ISE
-211 AIWGYKIGYS
+211 AMEDFEITYL
-221 MDLQPRDVIA
+221 MELQPRDVIA
-231 LYNLLNNNLPL
+231 LYKLLNNNLPL
-242 IIKTNRASDILK
+242 IINVNRASDILK
-254 LIDIKKQYGLNL
+254 LIDIKKLYGLNL

-278 DDIAENNIPVIINPF
+278 DEIAENNIPVIINPF

-300 DELASNIRIASSLE
+300 DELASNIRIAASLE
-314 EAGIKVMFSESRTH
+314 EEGIKIMFSESRTH

-354 TSNVAKSFSIP
+354 TSNVAKSFNIT
-365 DRGIIKKGM
+365 DRGTLGKGM
-374 KADIVIWDDDP
+374 KADIVIWEDDP
-385 LEPSTFPHKVFIN
+385 LEPSTYPNKVFIN

-407 SSRLTERYINKDSL
+407 SSRLTERYVDKSDL
-421 PNTYK
+421 PSTYK

>member
-1 MNKTILL
+1 MIKIIYCLAL
-8 ITLVFIVSCSNS
+8 SFISISAFSQTL
-20 TDDVDVQTI
+20 
-29 VIKGGEIHT
+29 VIKGGEIYT
-38 GMNEESFVG
+38 GLNQESFIG

-58 VSRNS
+58 VSTKP
-63 LKGDIVVDASNK
+63 LKGDVVVDASNK

-100 DGGSDIYSMGF
+100 DGDSDIYSMGF
-111 SVYDAIN
+111 SVFDAIN

-156 SSLKVNGIPDV
+156 GSLRVNGMPDV

-191 LEFASTLDENDISSQ
+191 LEFAAILDEKDMASSKK
-206 RNISE
+206 ISE
-211 AIWGYKIGYS
+211 AIEDFEIAEL

-231 LYNLLNNNLPL
+231 LYNLLNNSLPL

-254 LIDIKKQYGLNL
+254 LIDIKKLYGLNL
-266 ILMSAQEAELVK
+266 VLMSAQEATLVA
-278 DDIAENNIPVIINPF
+278 DEIAENNIPVIINPF

-300 DELASNIRIASSLE
+300 DELASNIRIAGSLE
-314 EAGIKVMFSESRTH
+314 KAGIKVMFSESRTH

-354 TSNVAKSFSIP
+354 TSNDAESFNIP
-365 DRGIIKKGM
+365 ERGRLQQGM
-374 KADIVIWDDDP
+374 KADLVIWEGDP
-385 LEPSTFPHKVFIN
+385 LEPSTFPSKVYIN
-398 GNDMDLTTR
+398 GNDMDLSTR
-407 SSRLTERYINKDSL
+407 SSRLTERYIDKRDL

>member
-1 MNKTILL
+1 MIRIIYCFALC
-8 ITLVFIVSCSNS
+8 FISISAYS
-20 TDDVDVQTI
+20 QTI

-38 GMNEESFVG
+38 GLNEEPFVG

-58 VSRNS
+58 VSTKS
-63 LKGDIVVDASNK
+63 LKGDVVVDASNK

-100 DGGSDIYSMGF
+100 DGDSDIYSMGF

-146 SGMASFLLLD
+146 SGMASYLLLD
-156 SSLKVNGIPDV
+156 GSLRVNGMPDV
-167 ALTGEIGALSSGSRA
+167 ALTGEIGAVSSGSRA
-182 ESLILLRDL
+182 ESLILLKDL
-191 LEFASTLDENDISSQ
+191 LEFASMLDEKDMSSPKK
-206 RNISE
+206 ISE
-211 AIWGYKIGYS
+211 AIEDFEIAEL
-221 MDLQPRDVIA
+221 MDLHPRDVIA

-242 IIKTNRASDILK
+242 VIKTNRASDILK
-254 LIDIKKQYGLNL
+254 LIDIKKLYGLNL

-278 DDIAENNIPVIINPF
+278 NEIAENKIPVIINPF

-300 DELASNIRIASSLE
+300 DELASNIRISASLE
-314 EAGIKVMFSESRTH
+314 EVGIKVMFSESRTH

-342 NGMSYTGAIMAL
+342 NGMTYTGAIMAL
-354 TSNVAKSFSIP
+354 TSNVAKSFNIT
-365 DRGIIKKGM
+365 DRGILKKGM
-374 KADIVIWDDDP
+374 KADIVVWEDDP
-385 LEPSTFPHKVFIN
+385 LEPSTFPMKVFID

-407 SSRLTERYINKDSL
+407 SSRLTERYVDKRDL

>member
-1 MNKTILL
+1 MSK
-8 ITLVFIVSCSNS
+8 
-20 TDDVDVQTI
+20 TI

-38 GMNEESFVG
+38 GLNEESFVG

-58 VSRNS
+58 VSSKS
-63 LKGDIVVDASNK
+63 LRGDIIIDASDK

-88 GILEIGAISETR
+88 GILEIGAISETT

-111 SVYDAIN
+111 SVYEAIN

-146 SGMASFLLLD
+146 SGMASFLILD
-156 SSLKVNGIPDV
+156 SNLRVNGLPDV

-182 ESLILLRDL
+182 ESLIILKDL
-191 LEFASTLDENDISSQ
+191 LELASTLDEKDISSSKK
-206 RNISE
+206 ISE
-211 AIWGYKIGYS
+211 AVDDFEIAET
-221 MDLQPRDVIA
+221 MDLHPRDVIA
-231 LYNLLNNNLPL
+231 LYNLLNNDLPL

-254 LIDIKKQYGLNL
+254 LIDIKKLYGLNL

-278 DDIAENNIPVIINPF
+278 EEIAVNNISVIVNPF

-300 DELASNIRIASSLE
+300 DELASNIRIAASLE
-314 EAGIKVMFSESRTH
+314 KAGIKVMFSESRTH

-354 TSNVAKSFSIP
+354 TSNVAKSFNIP
-365 DRGIIKKGM
+365 DRGSLEKGM
-374 KADIVIWDDDP
+374 KADIVIWEADP
-385 LEPSTFPHKVFIN
+385 LEPSTFPARVFIN

-407 SSRLTERYINKDSL
+407 SSRLTERYIDKRDL